1 MLSWLPPEF
10 RPTVAAARGP
20 DPLALPFISSIQPL
34 HRLCCCTL
42 PLDFFRGNSAQ
53 HGQPHFAS
61 MLSSS
66 RLLLWHT
73 AGVGGLFT
81 VLMAAFA
88 GGVWYTAE

>member
-1 MLSWLPPEF
+1 
-10 RPTVAAARGP
+10 
-20 DPLALPFISSIQPL
+20 
-34 HRLCCCTL
+34 
-42 PLDFFRGNSAQ
+42 
-53 HGQPHFAS
+53 